1 MAMKDLGSNFRH
13 SNNFDLLRF
22 IAALV
27 VILAHSYYLKD
38 SSISDPLR
46 QLTNGAIDFP
56 ELGLSIFFIISG
68 FLITG
73 SLIRSRTAYGYLWKR
88 ALRIFPGLLFALLFS
103 VFLVGPLVTEVSLLS
118 YFTNPANYEHLKA
131 ISLFNLPNSIPDAFT
146 DFSCRT
152 INGSLWTLPYEFFF
166 YILVLLLFP
175 IKKFRLITHF
185 LILVAF
191 LLLTGLRIYL
201 NQRLVW
207 YDYHTPFLL
216 GLRITSFMT
225 FSTYFSAGM
234 VIYIFRNE
242 LNIVSRPVL
251 HLILGVML
259 IGISSYFAVF
269 SVVKFIFIPLITC
282 GFAYLPGRLN
292 DFGKFGDY
300 SYGLYIYAYPIQ
312 QTLMY
317 FFREVLPV
325 WLFFFLASVVTF
337 VFAYLSWHFVE
348 KRALNLKGRFD

>member
-1 MAMKDLGSNFRH
+1 MVMKDLVSNFRH

-22 IAALV
+22 VAALV

-38 SSISDPLR
+38 SSLPDPLR
-46 QLTNGAIDFP
+46 QLTIGAIDLP
-56 ELGLSIFFIISG
+56 ELGLSIFFTISG

-103 VFLVGPLVTEVSLLS
+103 VFLVGPLVSEVSLKS

-131 ISLFNLPNSIPDAFT
+131 ISLFNLPNRIPDAFA

-152 INGSLWTLPYEFFF
+152 VNGSLWTLPYEFSF
-166 YILVLLLFP
+166 YILVLLLYP
-175 IKKFRLITHF
+175 IKKFKLITHP
-185 LILVAF
+185 LILGAF
-191 LLLTGLRIYL
+191 LLLMGLRIYL
-201 NQRLVW
+201 NERLAW

-216 GLRITSFMT
+216 GLRITSFMS

-234 VIYIFRNE
+234 VIYIVRNE

-251 HLILGVML
+251 FLILGVLM
-259 IGISSYFAVF
+259 IGISHYFSVF
-269 SVVKFIFIPLITC
+269 SVVKFISIPLVTF

-325 WLFFFLASVVTF
+325 WLFFVLASAVTF

-348 KRALNLKGRFD
+348 KRALNLKARFD